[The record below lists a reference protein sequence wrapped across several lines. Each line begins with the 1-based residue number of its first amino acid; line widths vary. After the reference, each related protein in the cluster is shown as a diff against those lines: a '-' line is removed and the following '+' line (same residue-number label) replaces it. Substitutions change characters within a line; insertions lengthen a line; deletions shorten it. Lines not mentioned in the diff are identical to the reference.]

1 MSLLN
6 QSDTY
11 QRLDKRIASK
21 IEDGDLEVILSPIIK
36 NNLRF
41 GSREY
46 QTEAFT
52 ALNYYLNN
60 SKLRARPSQ
69 VLFHMATGS
78 GKTLVM
84 AGAILELYNMGYR
97 NFIFFVNTDT
107 IIRKTKENFLN
118 PKSSKY
124 LFKEVININGVN
136 ILINEVNSF
145 ESTNEE
151 DISILFST
159 IQGLHTK
166 LNNPKE
172 NNITFDDFVNR
183 KVVLIS
189 DEAHHINALTK
200 KTLTA
205 QEKEISVTWENTVD
219 RIFHSNPDNIMME
232 FTATLELS
240 HPNIAAKYNNKLLY
254 DYPLAKFRE
263 DKYSKEVKTN
273 QVDFEPIQRAIV
285 ASIISQYKKK
295 VFASNG
301 ILAKPVVMLKS
312 KTTAESAIMEE
323 KFIEAIKNLTEEK
336 LKNITKLDNEVLVE
350 ALKYF
355 ESLNIS
361 IQSLI
366 DELKEDFSEDK
377 IISVNS
383 KNDTDEKQITINSLE
398 DIDNEF
404 RAVFAV
410 DKLNEGWDVLNLFD
424 IVRLYDTRDARGNA
438 PGKTTVQEAQ
448 LIGRGARY
456 FPFKLDENQDL
467 DKRKYDDDV
476 TNTIRICETL
486 HYHCSHNPKYI
497 SELNQALKQ
506 IGLFPDEKVEVDLYL
521 KEEFKETNFYRN
533 GFILLNRKVLN
544 NPKTLLEYQEP
555 DIVKRHTYALR
566 TNRSAVNTIFDEA
579 SMKANRVAAN
589 YMNTHRFNVWEK
601 TILLK
606 ALNKIPFYR
615 FDNLQKFFP
624 SVKSMVDFV
633 TSEKYLG
640 GISVDVTGLEKD
652 TKELS
657 AFQKLDIVIY
667 VANKIADEISTK
679 FGDYRGTK
687 SFYREPVRKYF
698 RNKKL
703 SFTVNTSP
711 TAETGKP
718 TMRHD
723 IDPKFYVDL
732 NKADWYAFN
741 ENYGSSE
748 EKFLVKFFESQIEDL
763 KQKYSDIYLLRNERH
778 FKLYRFSDGKATEP
792 DFVLFMT
799 EKQSSDEII
808 YQLFIE
814 PKGEQ
819 LLYTDQW
826 KEDFLKDIETN
837 ATLELYQNQSYK
849 LIGMPFYNKDNREAI
864 FEEHLKNI

>member
-1 MSLLN
+1 MSLFN
-6 QSDTY
+6 QTDTY

-21 IEDGDLEVILSPIIK
+21 IEDGDLDVVLSPIIK
-36 NNLRF
+36 NNIRF
-41 GSREY
+41 DVREY

-52 ALNYYLNN
+52 ALDYYLNN
-60 SKLRARPSQ
+60 SKLRAKPSQ

-124 LFKEVININGVN
+124 LFKDVINVNGTYVKV
-136 ILINEVNSF
+136 NEVDGF
-145 ESTNEE
+145 ESVNEG

-172 NNITFDDFVNR
+172 NSITFDDFADR
-183 KVVLIS
+183 KLVLIS

-219 RIFHSNPDNIMME
+219 RIFHSNPENVMME

-240 HPNIAAKYNNKLLY
+240 HPNIALKYNNKLLY

-273 QVDFEPIQRAIV
+273 QIDFEPIQRALV
-285 ASIISQYKKK
+285 AIIISQYKKK

-301 ILAKPVVMLKS
+301 ILAKPVVMFKS
-312 KTTAESAIMEE
+312 KTTAESAVMEVA
-323 KFIEAIKNLTEEK
+323 FIEAIKNLNEEK
-336 LKNITKLDNEVLVE
+336 LSKIVALDNEVLIE
-350 ALKYF
+350 AMKYF
-355 ESLNIS
+355 ETLNITY
-361 IQSLI
+361 QGLI

-383 KNDTDEKQITINSLE
+383 KNDSEEKQITINSLE
-398 DIDNEF
+398 DIDNGY
-404 RAVFAV
+404 RVVFAV

-424 IVRLYDTRDARGNA
+424 IVRLYDTRDASGNA

-456 FPFKLDENQDL
+456 FPFKLNENQDL

-476 TNTIRICETL
+476 TNTLRICETL

-521 KEEFKETNFYRN
+521 KDEFKETNFYKN
-533 GFILLNRKVLN
+533 GFIMLNKKVLN

-555 DIVKRHTYALR
+555 NIIKRFTYALR
-566 TNRSAVNTIFDEA
+566 TNRSAVNTIFDEV
-579 SMKANRVAAN
+579 SMRANRVAPN
-589 YMNTHRFNVWEK
+589 FMNTHKFVVWDK

-615 FDNLQKFFP
+615 FENIRKYFP
-624 SVKSMVDFV
+624 TVKSMVDFV
-633 TSEKYLG
+633 SNEKYFG
-640 GISVDVTGLEKD
+640 GISVEVTGLEKD
-652 TKELS
+652 TKELTTT
-657 AFQKLDIVIY
+657 QKLDIVLF

-687 SFYREPVRKYF
+687 SFYREPVRKHF

-723 IDPKFYVDL
+723 IDSKFYVDL
-732 NKADWYAFN
+732 KNADWYAFN

-748 EKFLVKFFESQIEDL
+748 EKFLVKFFESQLDDL
-763 KQKYSDIYLLRNERH
+763 KQKYSDIYLLRNERF

-799 EKQSSDEII
+799 EKDSQDEVI

-826 KEDFLKDIETN
+826 KEDFLKDIEN
-837 ATLELYQNQSYK
+837 QAVVELYQNQSYK
-849 LIGMPFYNKDNREAI
+849 LIGMPFYNKVNRERE
-864 FEEHLKNI
+864 FEERLNNI